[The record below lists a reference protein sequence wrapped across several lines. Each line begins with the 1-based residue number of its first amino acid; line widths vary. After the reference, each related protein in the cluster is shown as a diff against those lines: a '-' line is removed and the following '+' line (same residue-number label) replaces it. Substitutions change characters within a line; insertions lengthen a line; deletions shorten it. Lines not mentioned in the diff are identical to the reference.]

1 MSPSIISYRI
11 SLAVLLAGILCFA
24 AGAVSLYRIPL
35 VEDLL
40 LMVAARDRLQQDFN
54 RLDLQGKMSP
64 DEFADFQAYLGTL
77 GLRIARQCQE
87 VVQRYP
93 EIEVQE
99 LPCPTG
105 GQKGSPAI
113 DLGAEKTPE
122 EQIAAMDAT
131 LASGL
136 SEFDEMLL
144 KEQQSIDAKA
154 RRSGTAGQGG
164 SEGGAGDDRRD
175 KGQSGDYDSRAAA
188 DAAEV
193 EWDKVEDAGEY
204 GGREPPGAAAGGARE
219 QGPGTPR
226 SDIPDGRDDDVVA
239 RQLREAAEKEKDPRL
254 KEKLWDEYRR
264 YKASAR

>member
-1 MSPSIISYRI
+1 
-11 SLAVLLAGILCFA
+11 
-24 AGAVSLYRIPL
+24 
-35 VEDLL
+35 
-40 LMVAARDRLQQDFN
+40 MVAARDRLQQDFN

-64 DEFADFQAYLGTL
+64 VEHADFQAYLGTL

-93 EIEVQE
+93 GIEVRE

-105 GQKGSPAI
+105 GQTASPAI

-122 EQIAAMDAT
+122 EQIAELDAS

-144 KEQQSIDAKA
+144 REQQSIAAKA
-154 RRSGTAGQGG
+154 RRSGTSGQGT
-164 SEGGAGDDRRD
+164 SDRAGERQGEESQR
-175 KGQSGDYDSRAAA
+175 GDYDSRAEAG
-188 DAAEV
+188 DV
-193 EWDKVEDAGEY
+193 EWEAGRDDGSRSRQEP
-204 GGREPPGAAAGGARE
+204 REGATGKPQE
-219 QGPGTPR
+219 QGPGSPR
-226 SDIPDGRDDDVVA
+226 TDIPDGRDDDVVA
-239 RQLREAAEKEKDPRL
+239 RQLREAAEKEQDPRL

>member
-1 MSPSIISYRI
+1 MSPSFIGHRV
-11 SLAVLLAGILCFA
+11 LTGVLLICLCCVD

-40 LMVAARDRLQQDFN
+40 LMAAARDRLQQDFN
-54 RLDLQGKMSP
+54 RLDLQGEMSSG
-64 DEFADFQAYLGTL
+64 EHADFQAYLGTL

-93 EIEVQE
+93 EIEVRE

-105 GQKGSPAI
+105 GQTVSPAI

-122 EQIAAMDAT
+122 EQIAELDAS

-136 SEFDEMLL
+136 SGFDEMLL
-144 KEQQSIDAKA
+144 KEQQSIAAKA
-154 RRSGTAGQGG
+154 RRSSKSGQGSSQRAG
-164 SEGGAGDDRRD
+164 EHQGEEGQRGE
-175 KGQSGDYDSRAAA
+175 YDSRAE
-188 DAAEV
+188 AEAGDV
-193 EWDKVEDAGEY
+193 EWEADRDAGPQSRQEP
-204 GGREPPGAAAGGARE
+204 REGATGKPQE

-226 SDIPDGRDDDVVA
+226 PDIPDGRDDDVVA
-239 RQLREAAEKEKDPRL
+239 RQLREAAEKEQDPRL

>member
-1 MSPSIISYRI
+1 MSPSFIGLRVS
-11 SLAVLLAGILCFA
+11 AGVLLVCLSCVD

-40 LMVAARDRLQQDFN
+40 LMVDARDRLQQDFK
-54 RLDLQGKMSP
+54 RLDLQGEMSP
-64 DEFADFQAYLGTL
+64 GEYADFQAYLGTL
-77 GLRIARQCQE
+77 GVRIARQCRE

-93 EIEVQE
+93 EIEARE

-105 GQKGSPAI
+105 GQTASPAI

-122 EQIAAMDAT
+122 EQIAELDAS
-131 LASGL
+131 LAAGL

-144 KEQQSIDAKA
+144 KEQQSIAAKA
-154 RRSGTAGQGG
+154 RRSGASGQGT
-164 SEGGAGDDRRD
+164 SEGSGERQGEE
-175 KGQSGDYDSRAAA
+175 GQPGDYDSKAEAEA
-188 DAAEV
+188 GDA
-193 EWDKVEDAGEY
+193 EWEGVRDAGSQSRQEPRE
-204 GGREPPGAAAGGARE
+204 GATGRPQE
-219 QGPGTPR
+219 QGPGSPR

-239 RQLREAAEKEKDPRL
+239 RQLREAAEKEQDPRL